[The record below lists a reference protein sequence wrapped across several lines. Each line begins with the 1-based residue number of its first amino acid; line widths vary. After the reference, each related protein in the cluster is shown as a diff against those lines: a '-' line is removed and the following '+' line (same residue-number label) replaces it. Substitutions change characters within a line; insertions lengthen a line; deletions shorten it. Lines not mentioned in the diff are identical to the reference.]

1 MPVGAAASR
10 IVVIGSSGA
19 LGQDLMGALGAR
31 AIGLTHADL
40 DVTDVDAVTRVLQPI
55 QPDWIINTAA
65 MLRVDDC
72 EREMGLAFAVNTA
85 GAANVAR
92 AAASLGAGVA
102 FISTDYVFSGRERS
116 AGHAYTETD
125 HPEPLNV
132 YGASKRAGEHLVVQS
147 GARHL
152 ILRTS
157 ALYGWTTSRKGWTFP
172 DAMIRAARAGTPL
185 RVVADQITSP
195 TFTRDLARTTVELID
210 AGATGLFHAANSG
223 ECSWHEFAMRTLEL
237 GGVAANVEPIATSTA
252 PTAARRPPYSALAS
266 EHLAD
271 AGVSVMRP
279 WHDALAEYVAG
290 RPAA

>member
-1 MPVGAAASR
+1 MPFDAAASR

-19 LGQDLMGALGAR
+19 LGQDLVGVLGER

-40 DVTDVDAVTRVLQPI
+40 DVTDVEAVTRVLQPLH
-55 QPDWIINTAA
+55 PDWIINTAA

-72 EREMGLAFAVNTA
+72 EHEMGLAFAVNTA

-92 AAASLGAGVA
+92 TAASLGAGVV
-102 FISTDYVFSGRERS
+102 FISTDYVFSGRARS
-116 AGHAYTETD
+116 VGAPYTETD

-132 YGASKRAGEHLVVQS
+132 YGASKWAGEHLVVQS

-172 DAMIRAARAGTPL
+172 DAMLRAARAGQPL

-195 TFTRDLARTTVELID
+195 TFTLDLARTAVELID

-223 ECSWHEFAMRTLEL
+223 ECSWHELAVRTLEL
-237 GGVAANVEPIATSTA
+237 AGVTASVEPIATSAA

-266 EHLAD
+266 AHLAD
-271 AGVSVMRP
+271 AGVRVMRP
-279 WHDALAEYVAG
+279 WHDALAEYVAR